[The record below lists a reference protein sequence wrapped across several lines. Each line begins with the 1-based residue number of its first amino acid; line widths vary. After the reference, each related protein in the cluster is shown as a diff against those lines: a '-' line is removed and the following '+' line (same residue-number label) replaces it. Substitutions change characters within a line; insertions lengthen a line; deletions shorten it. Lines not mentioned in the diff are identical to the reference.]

1 MEKELNIF
9 IVKMRK
15 MNVIYYFKVNIKI
28 IKDGME
34 KEKNQILKMEMEKVK
49 NII

>member
-9 IVKMRK
+9 IVKMIK
-15 MNVIYYFKVNIKI
+15 KSFKYYLKVNIKI

-34 KEKNQILKMEMEKVK
+34 KEKKQILKMVMEKVK